1 MPRGKKTTR
10 RMEIGYHDH
19 DTQKADNKNEL
30 SNYRPISQTP
40 SIAKLF
46 ERIISVRLKIKK
58 KILLL
63 VVNQVFNKNK
73 GTACNKQARIHKITI
88 F

>member
-10 RMEIGYHDH
+10 RMEIGYHNH

-40 SIAKLF
+40 SLAKLF

-58 KILLL
+58 KNIIISC
-63 VVNQVFNKNK
+63 QPGF
-73 GTACNKQARIHKITI
+73 QQE
-88 F
+88 